1 MPAYKSTYLVGIAKI
16 CVILAIN
23 RHILLLL
30 LPRYVNC
37 GTYIH
42 KYSETFIFP
51 AYKSTYLVGIA
62 KICVILA
69 INRPFLLLLL
79 PRYVTGTYIGKYKF
93 SFHRSE
99 NTNLNRESCPPCM
112 EFEGTFENIF
122 TNSTFIFPAYSKNI
136 FTNSTFIFPAYQ
148 STYLVGIA
156 KICVI
161 LAINRHILLDLC
173 GVQFYGHRFAVLNKN
188 IIIILLY

>member
-1 MPAYKSTYLVGIAKI
+1 M
-16 CVILAIN
+16 ILAIN

-122 TNSTFIFPAYSKNI
+122 TNSTFIFPAYK
-136 FTNSTFIFPAYQ
+136 

>member
-1 MPAYKSTYLVGIAKI
+1 M
-16 CVILAIN
+16 
-23 RHILLLL
+23 
-30 LPRYVNC
+30 
-37 GTYIH
+37 
-42 KYSETFIFP
+42 TFIFP

-122 TNSTFIFPAYSKNI
+122 TNSTFIFPAYK
-136 FTNSTFIFPAYQ
+136 
-148 STYLVGIA
+148 STYLVGIT
-156 KICVI
+156 KICVY
-161 LAINRHILLDLC
+161 LRSHLKTHSGEKSNKCNLC
-173 GVQFYGHRFAVLNKN
+173 DYTSSQAGNLMQHLKKHSGEQLNKCN
-188 IIIILLY
+188 QCDSSNKLKIS